1 MEMNRGLQ
9 KLDELKTRARL
20 GGGKDKQ
27 DKLRQEGKLTAWER
41 IKSLV
46 DRDTFL
52 ELNTLAEMMPT
63 EFGPSPKPVPG
74 DGVVTGFGKVG
85 GRQVAIFAH
94 DRTVMG
100 GSLGNVQAAK
110 ITAVLQKA
118 GEMGIPVIGL
128 QDSVGARI
136 QEGNKNVGFDAIFR
150 AITRSSGIIP
160 QISAIFGTCAG
171 GVAYASGLM
180 DFVLMVRK
188 KSHLF
193 ITGPNVIRA
202 VTHEEIDVEGLGGA
216 DVHMDKSGICDLAA
230 DDDDGCIALIRKL
243 LGYLPD
249 NCYQL
254 PPDVPTRDDPGR
266 TNDELVDFIPS
277 DPRKYYDVRKLIKN
291 IADDQ
296 EFLEIKPRFA
306 RNIVV
311 GFARLAGRTLGV
323 VANQPRHLAGSLDVD
338 GSDKAARFIRFCDCF
353 HIPILTLVD
362 VPGFLPGVDQEH
374 RGIIRHGAKMLY
386 AYAESDVP
394 KVTLIL
400 RKNYGGGKQ
409 AMCSKPIGSDL
420 VLAWPTA
427 ELAVMGAEGAVDVI
441 CRREIGQSD
450 DPEQTRQRLIR
461 EYEEIFGGPFESAR
475 KMYVDDVIR
484 PRDTRRILI
493 RAFEI
498 LIQKRFSHLK
508 RMHGNMPV

>member
-1 MEMNRGLQ
+1 MEMNQGLQ
-9 KLDELKTRARL
+9 KLEELRTRTRL
-20 GGGKDKQ
+20 GGGR
-27 DKLRQEGKLTAWER
+27 DKLDRLRQDGRLTAWDR
-41 IKSLV
+41 IEKLV
-46 DRDTFL
+46 DRDSFL
-52 ELNTLAEMMPT
+52 ALNTLAEMMPT
-63 EFGPSPKPVPG
+63 EFGPTPTAVPG
-74 DGVVTGFGKVG
+74 DGVVSGFGKVE
-85 GRQVAIFAH
+85 GREVAIFAH

-110 ITAVLQKA
+110 IVSVLQKA
-118 GEMGIPVIGL
+118 REIGIPAIGL

-150 AITRSSGIIP
+150 AITRASGIIP

-193 ITGPNVIRA
+193 ITGPDVIRA
-202 VTHEEIDVEGLGGA
+202 VTHEEINVEGLGGA
-216 DVHMDKSGICDLAA
+216 DVHMERSGVCDLTA
-230 DDDDGCIALIRKL
+230 DDDAACIGLIRNL
-243 LGYLPD
+243 LSYLPD
-249 NCYQL
+249 NCRQL
-254 PPDVPTRDDPGR
+254 PPDFPAGDDQNR
-266 TNDELVDFIPS
+266 ITNELVDFIPS
-277 DPRKYYDVRKLIKN
+277 DPRKYYDVRKVISS
-291 IADDQ
+291 IADNQ
-296 EFLEIKPRFA
+296 EFMEIKPRFA

-311 GFARLAGRTLGV
+311 GFCRLAGRVLGV
-323 VANQPRHLAGSLDVD
+323 VANQPRHLAGSLDVN
-338 GSDKAARFIRFCDCF
+338 GSDKGARFIRFCDCF

-374 RGIIRHGAKMLY
+374 KGIIRHGAKMLY

-394 KVTLIL
+394 KITLIL

-409 AMCSKPIGSDL
+409 AMCSKPVGADL

-427 ELAVMGAEGAVDVI
+427 ELAVMGAEGAVNVI
-441 CRREIGQSD
+441 CRREISRSE
-450 DPEQTRQRLIR
+450 DPEQERRRLIS

-475 KMYVDDVIR
+475 KMYVDEVIR
-484 PRDTRRILI
+484 PQDSRKILI
-493 RAFEI
+493 RAFDI
-498 LIQKRFSHLK
+498 LLTKRRSQLK